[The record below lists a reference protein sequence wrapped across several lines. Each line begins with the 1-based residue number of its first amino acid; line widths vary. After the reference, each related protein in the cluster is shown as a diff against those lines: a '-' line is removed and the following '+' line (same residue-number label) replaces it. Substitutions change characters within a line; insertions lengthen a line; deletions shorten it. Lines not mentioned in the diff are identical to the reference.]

1 LKNRCKTSFLLSTVY
16 SFLQVC
22 LPSCLSVFLTYC
34 LPPFLSPSP
43 SVLMYLS
50 HLFAVMPPLLPTL
63 HRLVLI
69 APLPVCLHGIP
80 PDHLLVCLPLCQLVA
95 SSRQTTFLPPVCCCS
110 PYLFSACHS
119 ACLPLI
125 LPLDVCLSS
134 FFFCWSICLS
144 PIPISCLTVAVLS
157 AYACLP
163 MPACCPAALLPLS
176 HGTCLL
182 VCHSVS
188 CLWSVCSSTRLLTA
202 VCLSTPNRPNI
213 PLIFTGGT
221 AVVRTCKVLWCMS
234 DKETKLLLILATW
247 SSNIYQYPVFNN
259 MLCILTC
266 YVTKCIWYVPCG
278 EKT

>member
-1 LKNRCKTSFLLSTVY
+1 VPASLSVTISICSHVLV
-16 SFLQVC
+16 SSVC
-22 LPSCLSVFLTYC
+22 CHAPSSAHPSSACTNSSASCLSAC
-34 LPPFLSPSP
+34 
-43 SVLMYLS
+43 
-50 HLFAVMPPLLPTL
+50 
-63 HRLVLI
+63 
-69 APLPVCLHGIP
+69 IP

-163 MPACCPAALLPLS
+163 MPACCLAALLPLS

-188 CLWSVCSSTRLLTA
+188 CL
-202 VCLSTPNRPNI
+202 
-213 PLIFTGGT
+213 
-221 AVVRTCKVLWCMS
+221 
-234 DKETKLLLILATW
+234 
-247 SSNIYQYPVFNN
+247 
-259 MLCILTC
+259 
-266 YVTKCIWYVPCG
+266 
-278 EKT
+278 

>member
-1 LKNRCKTSFLLSTVY
+1 M
-16 SFLQVC
+16 QVC
-22 LPSCLSVFLTYC
+22 LFSRLSVSLTYC
-34 LPPFLSPSP
+34 LPPFLSPFP
-43 SVLMYLS
+43 SVLMYPS
-50 HLFAVMPPLLPTL
+50 HLFAVMPPLLPPF
-63 HRLVLI
+63 I
-69 APLPVCLHGIP
+69 LPVYTDSSASCLSAWDP
-80 PDHLLVCLPLCQLVA
+80 AWHLLVCLPICQLVA
-95 SSRQTTFLPPVCCCS
+95 SSRQTTFPPPVCCC
-110 PYLFSACHS
+110 PAYLLSACHP

-125 LPLDVCLSS
+125 LPLDVCL
-134 FFFCWSICLS
+134 C
-144 PIPISCLTVAVLS
+144 AVLS

-188 CLWSVCSSTRLLTA
+188 CLWSVCSYTRLLL
-202 VCLSTPNRPNI
+202 CLSTPYRPNI
-213 PLIFTGGT
+213 PLTFTGGT
-221 AVVRTCKVLWCMS
+221 AGVGTCKVLWCMS

-247 SSNIYQYPVFNN
+247 SSNIYQYLVFNN

>member
-1 LKNRCKTSFLLSTVY
+1 MASRLTTY
-16 SFLQVC
+16 
-22 LPSCLSVFLTYC
+22 LSVFL
-34 LPPFLSPSP
+34 S
-43 SVLMYLS
+43 
-50 HLFAVMPPLLPTL
+50 ANWLLPRDKPPSYPL
-63 HRLVLI
+63 PAAVLPTCSLPAI
-69 APLPVCLHGIP
+69 LPVCLSFC
-80 PDHLLVCLPLCQLVA
+80 LL
-95 SSRQTTFLPPVCCCS
+95 T
-110 PYLFSACHS
+110 SACH
-119 ACLPLI
+119 P
-125 LPLDVCLSS
+125 V
-134 FFFCWSICLS
+134 FFVCWSICLS

-157 AYACLP
+157 ANACLP

-188 CLWSVCSSTRLLTA
+188 CLWSVCSSTGLLTA

-247 SSNIYQYPVFNN
+247 SSNIYQYLVFNN